1 MSGWSI
7 LAIYILVWIFVAFVL
22 LPFGVR
28 TDEEMGVDLVPGQA
42 ESAPANFRPG
52 RLALRAAAAKPC
64 SSATATNTVIAL
76 SLSIRLFHYMQ
87 WLIVYRKYS

>member
-7 LAIYILVWIFVAFVL
+7 LAIYILVWIFVAFVP

-52 RLALRAAAAKPC
+52 RLALRAAAIA
-64 SSATATNTVIAL
+64 AVLTAIWVLNWENGWVTRETFDFL
-76 SLSIRLFHYMQ
+76 LPPGQRG
-87 WLIVYRKYS
+87 

>member
-42 ESAPANFRPG
+42 ESAPSNFRPG
-52 RLALRAAAAKPC
+52 RLALRAAA
-64 SSATATNTVIAL
+64 IAAVL
-76 SLSIRLFHYMQ
+76 TTIWVLNWENGWVTRETFDFLLPPGQ
-87 WLIVYRKYS
+87 RG

>member
-52 RLALRAAAAKPC
+52 RLALRAAA
-64 SSATATNTVIAL
+64 IAAVL
-76 SLSIRLFHYMQ
+76 TTIWVLNWENGWVTRETFDFLLPPGQ
-87 WLIVYRKYS
+87 RG

>member
-1 MSGWSI
+1 MSGWAI

-52 RLALRAAAAKPC
+52 RLALRAAAIA
-64 SSATATNTVIAL
+64 AVLTAIWVLNWENGWVTRETFDFL
-76 SLSIRLFHYMQ
+76 LPPGQRG
-87 WLIVYRKYS
+87 

>member
-7 LAIYILVWIFVAFVL
+7 LAIYVLTWIFVAFVM

-28 TDEEMGVDLVPGQA
+28 THEELGIELVPGQA

-52 RLALRAAAAKPC
+52 RLALRAA
-64 SSATATNTVIAL
+64 VIAAVL
-76 SLSIRLFHYMQ
+76 TLLWVLNWEQGWITRESFDFMLPPGQRSGA
-87 WLIVYRKYS
+87 

>member
-52 RLALRAAAAKPC
+52 RLALRAAAIA
-64 SSATATNTVIAL
+64 AVLTAIWVLNWENGWVTRETFDFL
-76 SLSIRLFHYMQ
+76 LPPGQRG
-87 WLIVYRKYS
+87 

>member
-7 LAIYILVWIFVAFVL
+7 LAIYILGWIFVAFVL

-52 RLALRAAAAKPC
+52 RLALRAAA
-64 SSATATNTVIAL
+64 IAAVL
-76 SLSIRLFHYMQ
+76 TTIWVLNWENGWVTRETFDFLLPPGQ
-87 WLIVYRKYS
+87 RG

>member
-1 MSGWSI
+1 MSGWS
-7 LAIYILVWIFVAFVL
+7 IYILVWIFVAFVL

-52 RLALRAAAAKPC
+52 RLALRAAA
-64 SSATATNTVIAL
+64 IAAVL
-76 SLSIRLFHYMQ
+76 TTIWVLNWENGWVTRETFDFLLPPGQ
-87 WLIVYRKYS
+87 RG

>member
-28 TDEEMGVDLVPGQA
+28 TDEEMGVDPVPGQA

-52 RLALRAAAAKPC
+52 RLALRAAA
-64 SSATATNTVIAL
+64 IAAVL
-76 SLSIRLFHYMQ
+76 TTIWVLNWENGWVTRETFDFLLPPGQ
-87 WLIVYRKYS
+87 RG